1 MLLGAAAILVLAA
14 VGLCWLYLH
23 NTGELRALQG
33 QAQQL
38 NTRQQL
44 VNALVADVIKYSETH
59 PAVEPILESAGVTNR
74 IPRTETKPATR

>member
-1 MLLGAAAILVLAA
+1 MLLGAAAILVLGA

-38 NTRQQL
+38 NARQQL
-44 VNALVADVIKYSETH
+44 INGLVSDVAKYGETH
-59 PAVEPILESAGVTNR
+59 PAIEPILESAGITNR
-74 IPRTETKPATR
+74 AAQPKPASK